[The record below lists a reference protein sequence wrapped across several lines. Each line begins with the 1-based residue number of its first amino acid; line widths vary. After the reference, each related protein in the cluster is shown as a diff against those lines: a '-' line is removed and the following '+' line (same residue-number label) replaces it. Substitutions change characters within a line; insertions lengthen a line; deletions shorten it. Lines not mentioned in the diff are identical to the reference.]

1 MAEKS
6 VFSYKGTVLPIVLR
20 ALTFATTSQLGCKCW
35 ADLFCCKSACL
46 LIWAEK
52 KYLESW
58 NYFFIPPIW
67 LASFMLKFFFLHDIE
82 KILVKSFVFSYIQ
95 PCKINHALYW
105 HLDEKSWFAYF
116 YTRSNSWQ
124 KKTATQ
130 LFSSKYF
137 SEENSHFHTPAN

>member
-6 VFSYKGTVLPIVLR
+6 VFSYKGTVLPIVLK

-67 LASFMLKFFFLHDIE
+67 LASFMLKFFSTRYRKNSSEIFCFFLHTTIQNKSRSILTFRLE
-82 KILVKSFVFSYIQ
+82 KLICVFLHSFKLV
-95 PCKINHALYW
+95 
-105 HLDEKSWFAYF
+105 E
-116 YTRSNSWQ
+116 

-137 SEENSHFHTPAN
+137 SE